1 MPEFNEA
8 IEKTYRDYL
17 AQVAD
22 LDPAKI
28 AEPLGAE
35 MADQG
40 LHLPLLGNRYIVS
53 ANGVSDPAGQRP
65 SHSVSVVLCKYL
77 ILCPPYE
84 PRQKDWITYREF
96 KDAAPFVG
104 GFINN
109 TEMPIARYFTGK
121 LAELDQACRKS
132 GGTDPDEGLP
142 YELARRF
149 EVLPKVPIMLLFND
163 DDEEFPAHCSLLFE
177 RRAEQY
183 LDMECLAILGWLLSD
198 QLAKA
203 AGLGGDSIM

>member
-84 PRQKDWITYREF
+84 PRQKDWITGI
-96 KDAAPFVG
+96 D
-104 GFINN
+104 
-109 TEMPIARYFTGK
+109 
-121 LAELDQACRKS
+121 RKS
-132 GGTDPDEGLP
+132 SPTATAIFPSFFRCRVATSRSRLP
-142 YELARRF
+142 
-149 EVLPKVPIMLLFND
+149 
-163 DDEEFPAHCSLLFE
+163 
-177 RRAEQY
+177 
-183 LDMECLAILGWLLSD
+183 
-198 QLAKA
+198 
-203 AGLGGDSIM
+203 